1 MDSNAWIALLA
12 LLLGGVASHF
22 RLGSSLGAKIALVE
36 QKNKTTEQRVTY
48 VETSLGAKLS
58 DLKDE
63 HKSYITKVDALAQ
76 KINDI
81 GTSIAKIEGYL
92 YAEKTHNKEN

>member
-1 MDSNAWIALLA
+1 MGSEAWIALLA

-22 RLGSSLGAKIALVE
+22 RLGSSLNSKIAVEAQKIKTVE
-36 QKNKTTEQRVTY
+36 QKVSY
-48 VETSLGAKLS
+48 VEKALGDKLS